1 MTHKPDQN
9 ESRDSY
15 VLQDN
20 PAINRMLQRRG
31 AKEARCILPVLE
43 KQQGDT
49 SIVDLGC
56 GVGTITAF
64 IARSAMELC
73 DGEVAVWGI
82 DQDRNSLAQARGH
95 IEQLGLTNVHFLEG
109 DIHNFPESIA
119 PASVDIF
126 YLNAVLMYSPNPL
139 KVFSEM
145 MRSLK
150 PGGTVVARDL
160 EPGGGV
166 WYPSHPLRTKWVELF
181 ERSIA
186 HMGGTPGV
194 SLQLHTY
201 AADSGYINI
210 EPFGENNRL
219 YDAALQE
226 FAAQMAG
233 LVHGGLGKQWIAS
246 GWCTEEEA
254 EAIAD
259 AWDSLPNESGAML
272 GHLWGGITAKKPG

>member
-1 MTHKPDQN
+1 MTQTSDSKKS
-9 ESRDSY
+9 EDSY

-43 KQQGDT
+43 KQHGDT
-49 SIVDLGC
+49 TIVDLGC
-56 GVGTITAF
+56 GIGSITAF
-64 IARSAMELC
+64 IASSAMELC
-73 DGEVAVWGI
+73 DGEVTILGI
-82 DQDRNSLAQARGH
+82 DKDQNSLTQASRHCKQQGFN
-95 IEQLGLTNVHFLEG
+95 NVRFIDG
-109 DIHNFPESIA
+109 DIHNLPESIA

-126 YLNAVLMYSPNPL
+126 YINAVLMYSPDPL
-139 KVFSEM
+139 KVFNEM
-145 MRSLK
+145 MRCLK

-166 WYPSHPLRTKWVELF
+166 WYPSNPLRTQWVVLF

-186 HMGGTPGV
+186 AMGGTPGI
-194 SLQLHTY
+194 SLQLHRY
-201 AADSGYINI
+201 AADSGYIDI
-210 EPFGENNRL
+210 EPFGENIRL
-219 YDAALQE
+219 YDSALQE

-233 LVHGGLGKQWIAS
+233 LVYGGLGRQWIAS

-254 EAIAD
+254 DAIAD

-272 GHLWGGITAKKPG
+272 GHLWGGIIAKKPE